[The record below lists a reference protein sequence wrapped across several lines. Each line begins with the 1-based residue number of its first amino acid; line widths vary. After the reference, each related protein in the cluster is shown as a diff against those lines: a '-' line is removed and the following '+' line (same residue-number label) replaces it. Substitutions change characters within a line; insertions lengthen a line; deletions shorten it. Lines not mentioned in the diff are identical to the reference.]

1 MPYALI
7 AVFVKV
13 PISVEIFYASNI
25 IVAPVG
31 ILNMQMTPWN
41 ITNRLWEIVEL
52 IQIVPAITIMAT
64 ITLIPKKVMLL
75 CPKCHPLKIIS
86 KLKHVLHVNFWDDLS
101 VLLYFRKGLNRYGN
115 KSHSGNLY
123 STLMCTITCFF
134 LNLLYLFFQ
143 NYHYML
149 IFYQFPTLFL
159 PLVTIKHFNRWNQ
172 YFITCMLLFS

>member
-1 MPYALI
+1 MHAFSIFRFKSTLTWKMPYALI

-25 IVAPVG
+25 IADPVG
-31 ILNMQMTPWN
+31 ILNMSMTQWS

-52 IQIVPAITIMAT
+52 IQIVPAIITMAI

-101 VLLYFRKGLNRYGN
+101 SPLHFRKGLNRYGN

-123 STLMCTITCFF
+123 FTLMC
-134 LNLLYLFFQ
+134 NNLFF
-143 NYHYML
+143 
-149 IFYQFPTLFL
+149 
-159 PLVTIKHFNRWNQ
+159 
-172 YFITCMLLFS
+172 

>member
-25 IVAPVG
+25 IVDPVG

-52 IQIVPAITIMAT
+52 IQIVPAIITMAI

-101 VLLYFRKGLNRYGN
+101 VLYILERDSIDMVIRAIQATY
-115 KSHSGNLY
+115 
-123 STLMCTITCFF
+123 TLPLCAITCFF

-172 YFITCMLLFS
+172 SL

>member
-1 MPYALI
+1 MKKIQFQVRTQYHFKTLQKKIFNFRYKSTLTWKMPYALI

-25 IVAPVG
+25 IVDPVG

-52 IQIVPAITIMAT
+52 IQIVPAIITMAI

-101 VLLYFRKGLNRYGN
+101 VLYILERDSIDMVIRAIQATY
-115 KSHSGNLY
+115 
-123 STLMCTITCFF
+123 T
-134 LNLLYLFFQ
+134 
-143 NYHYML
+143 
-149 IFYQFPTLFL
+149 L
-159 PLVTIKHFNRWNQ
+159 PLCAQ
-172 YFITCMLLFS
+172 